1 MAPPSDDMPPTP
13 QAQEA
18 SQGPRNTVIKCPRCD
33 SSNTKFCYYN
43 NYSLSQPRHFCKTCR
58 RYWTNGG
65 ALRNVP
71 IGGGCRKNKKPKPT
85 TSSSS
90 SSSSRLSYEPKD
102 FQFHNLSVP
111 PSVEFHVGGLSY
123 PSRLHHHHHH
133 HPPPPPTTMFS
144 QFSSFGD
151 ASGFQLDPPPAA
163 AANPLMGLAPP
174 SPNLWALGQSQSPA
188 LPDPVTGSM
197 QSVHGNLASSI
208 ESLSNMNQDMHMKM
222 QQQRF
227 AAMMFGGDSGSG
239 SSSQKSY
246 GGGGGSGVSHS
257 QTVGGFDIQKPQPIL
272 FQNLEISKPQNLPG
286 GGSGKGGAAS
296 ETVPLIP
303 TEWFFDNPFSSVNPA
318 TASANGGNVNNGNQ
332 NDFNNWGGVHAWG
345 NFNGLP

>member
-85 TSSSS
+85 TSS
-90 SSSSRLSYEPKD
+90 
-102 FQFHNLSVP
+102 
-111 PSVEFHVGGLSY
+111 
-123 PSRLHHHHHH
+123 
-133 HPPPPPTTMFS
+133 S